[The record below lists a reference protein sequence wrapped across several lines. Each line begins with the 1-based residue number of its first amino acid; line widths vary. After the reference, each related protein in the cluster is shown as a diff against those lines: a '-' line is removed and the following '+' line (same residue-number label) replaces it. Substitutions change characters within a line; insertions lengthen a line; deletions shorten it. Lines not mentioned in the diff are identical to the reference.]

1 MPSGE
6 GTKQAISSWILKSQ
20 LQVQLVRKVGGC
32 SKENRILHNRAPV
45 LYDYDFRLASP
56 PFSSCPSLSSPAT
69 MLFVL
74 GLLLAPTLGFFFS
87 HPTYIC
93 SRPSIIPREEG
104 DICNANSE
112 DLLLP
117 RHKKSSGYFP
127 GSENVQ
133 NCLCPSISTEGWLW
147 KPCRN
152 LGCFSQPEGS
162 RQQGNHCY
170 LCVFLFR
177 ESCVSFS
184 FR

>member
-1 MPSGE
+1 MIRTSDLP
-6 GTKQAISSWILKSQ
+6 TL
-20 LQVQLVRKVGGC
+20 
-32 SKENRILHNRAPV
+32 
-45 LYDYDFRLASP
+45 
-56 PFSSCPSLSSPAT
+56 PSL
-69 MLFVL
+69 
-74 GLLLAPTLGFFFS
+74 PTLLFPPLLPCCLFWVYYWLPLWGFFS

-184 FR
+184 FK